1 MLNTMH
7 GEDVVYWVIMERLGQ
22 QALTRCLADYVRLLA
37 GKEVEMLELSGIL
50 LILISFGLLSPT
62 VMVNP

>member
-1 MLNTMH
+1 
-7 GEDVVYWVIMERLGQ
+7 MERLGQ